1 MWLSTSP
8 GQVFAGRASRRRSA
22 LAIVIGLHVGIFLL
36 ILTAKFVVPHVVE
49 MPLIVDLLPAA
60 EMPKPPEAKPLPVAK
75 ALPTKPHA
83 PAPKPP
89 RPLLE
94 ASTSVVVAASAP
106 VASTPEIKPP
116 ASSFP
121 PAAPAAE
128 PVSQARFDA
137 DYLRNPAPPYPASA
151 RRMGEEGKV
160 ILRVLVSPQGNAE
173 SVDIKTSSGSQRLD
187 DAAVNTVKHW
197 KFIPAKRG
205 DSPVQSAVL
214 VPIVFKLE
222 Q

>member
-8 GQVFAGRASRRRSA
+8 GQISSVRASRRGGG

-36 ILTAKFVVPHVVE
+36 VLTAKIVVPQVME
-49 MPLIVDLLPAA
+49 MPLVVDLLPAA
-60 EMPKPPEAKPLPVAK
+60 EIPKLPEAKPLPVAK
-75 ALPTKPHA
+75 ALPAKPHS
-83 PAPKPP
+83 PASKPLT
-89 RPLLE
+89 PLLE
-94 ASTSVVVAASAP
+94 ASTSNVVAASAP
-106 VASTPEIKPP
+106 VVSTAEIKPP

-121 PAAPAAE
+121 PAAPATE

-160 ILRVLVSPQGNAE
+160 ILRVLVSPQGSAE
-173 SVDIKTSSGSQRLD
+173 SVDIRTSSGSQRLD
-187 DAAVNTVKHW
+187 DAAVNTVTHW

-205 DSPVQSAVL
+205 DSPIQSAVL